1 MPRTFLMTGLAL
13 LVSWALRGE
22 AVTRTWRMDAA
33 GTVVPAHVRVEP
45 VGAPALAERIVLVE
59 VPTGTVFSN
68 LSWSV
73 TGWTAQT
80 VETPHPVP
88 RPCATDAAPVPT
100 PPDPAFYARDVWP
113 VQPVEA
119 LGVVYV
125 QGIRKLRVRVSPER
139 WRGGTWAQTGT
150 GTVEV
155 ARGLAFTAQF
165 TPVAAPS
172 AVPRRAVARASTTGH
187 GLVIVAPPDLRA
199 AWDFYA
205 AQRRRALPDWT
216 VRVVGTDEIYHDIPF
231 GAGHVCR
238 NAAESIHAFLRA
250 EATRGTDHVLL
261 GGAWLDAQR
270 PDDAVFFET
279 GERLSLSNGVPGVR
293 VRPYVAEKCDAV
305 PSDLFFACL
314 DDAANGIAHPWD
326 PNGDGIYL
334 DEEDYAACDLV
345 ADVAVGRFAPV
356 PFDDGSGVLPTP
368 AQLIT
373 NYAAKVARG
382 TGVSFSGTNRV
393 GLVSEFLWSSVPR
406 VGTALGRPHPEQTF
420 FDETPN
426 VWAADHPATV
436 TDGEWATRET
446 LRTVI
451 APHWPVRTVE
461 SLHANAGGSLFSPRY
476 GRLSAARTAFFAQDL
491 LLALCRT
498 HGTVQSAGGNVTCG
512 RVAEA
517 TGLVLLNE
525 FSVPCHTGAVDAMRT
540 NAADVCILVPSLGQ
554 VAVAAPQGGAFT
566 GIHNASYG
574 WGAPNAGLVLS
585 DGYSATL
592 GYLTLR
598 RLFVTGDAT
607 CGLAFLHARQ
617 QYALDYSPKKTRL
630 VVLCEQFFFGDPS
643 VGLPAVDDRMNA
655 MLPADGRFAED
666 WTSVAGTCGDGAW
679 TGPGRM
685 RVMDEL
691 RCTGTALDLAAGGG
705 VGGRIA
711 FTGASPGTLTLA
723 GTEAFYAGGVSNA
736 TALVLNGAAKTVD
749 LTNAGSTLA
758 AVSVAGTGVA
768 EATNTVRCTRADG
781 LAALSLDIR
790 DTTLR
795 LETAEAFGTGE
806 TPFAIATNAVLEMA
820 ASPLVGWPDDTE
832 HLARPLVLRDAA
844 LRIGAKESFV
854 FGRRTGTAFVPFEL
868 SVAGTSSVTGM
879 EGGTS
884 IGLVGTTRV
893 DVAAGGCLTLDAA
906 FRDIEAGRMVFVGAG
921 RVVARRRTALAGCVE
936 VGGGVT
942 LDLEETPLAVTA
954 LVVRAGAVLRLPST
968 VSGWH
973 DVVAGTGTL
982 RLDAGV
988 EIQDLEGKRLV
999 GTVVGGSF
1007 FEASGAL
1014 RWRGG
1019 VGVWSDPRGWLDSAT
1034 GQAGPWQNGRT
1045 AVFEKVPSTL
1055 TNDLDGVRVER
1066 LVFAQDTVL
1075 TGRGFR
1081 LASGD
1086 INVPDAV
1093 HVTLSA
1099 PLDRAGD
1106 LVKYGAGTLAVCGV
1120 QPHLVACGVRVADG
1134 ALAFDHLEAPGVTNL
1149 VVVDGARLLLRGD
1162 SSLPNACAR
1171 GTLATNALVCT
1182 NGAATLVLG
1191 ALTPKF
1197 TGLAL
1202 PSGLTLVVRPQELE
1216 GCCAWNI
1223 ALDGMLDYRGILSLG
1238 YARSGLVGLGTV
1250 RVEGLY
1256 SQAAYGARVGACR
1269 LELTGTD
1276 GLFPVYEDLPLTDG
1290 FFRFDGTTLAS
1301 TGGTLVVTSAAHPK
1315 SRTALCVEGGGVAFD
1330 VPAGACLTLGGDGE
1344 TFLFGGPGG
1353 VVKRGAGRLRFATVD
1368 DQHEGPTLIREGA
1381 YELATDTASRDFTL
1395 EGGVLDLT
1403 AGNHPLELN
1412 LTNLVLTAGTE
1423 VKLKLSPEGSD
1434 VLDVRDGRLVC
1445 PERGT
1450 AVLDVTVRSGTPA
1463 GDYAILIADGLSDA
1477 ACAALS
1483 CRIRAPRRRAGCFR
1497 SADGTALVIRVHPF
1511 ATTILVR

>member
-1 MPRTFLMTGLAL
+1 MPRLFLMTGLAL
-13 LVSWALRGE
+13 LASWTLRGE
-22 AVTRTWRMDAA
+22 AVVRTWRMDAA
-33 GTVVPAHVRVEP
+33 DAAAPPHVRVEP

-59 VPTGTVFSN
+59 VPAGTVFSN

-73 TGWTAQT
+73 AGWTAQT
-80 VETPHPVP
+80 DETPRPVP
-88 RPCATDAAPVPT
+88 RPCVTDAVPVPT

-113 VQPVEA
+113 VRPVEA
-119 LGVVYV
+119 LGVVCV
-125 QGIRKLRVRVSPER
+125 QGDRKLRVRVSPER

-155 ARGLAFTAQF
+155 ARGLSFTAQF
-165 TPVAAPS
+165 APSAASS
-172 AVPRRAVARASTTGH
+172 AVPRRTAARASAGH
-187 GLVIVAPPDLRA
+187 GLVIVSSPDLRD
-199 AWDFYA
+199 AWEFYA
-205 AQRRRALPDWT
+205 DQRRRALPDWT
-216 VRVVGTDEIYHDIPF
+216 VRVVGTDEIYRDHPF
-231 GAGHVCR
+231 GAEHVCR

-250 EATRGTDHVLL
+250 EAARGTDHVLL

-270 PDDAVFFET
+270 PGDAVFFET
-279 GERLSLSNGVPGVR
+279 GERLSLSNCVPGVR
-293 VRPYVAEKCDAV
+293 ARPYVAEKCDAV
-305 PSDLFFACL
+305 PTDLFFACL
-314 DDAANGIAHPWD
+314 DDAANGIVHPWD
-326 PNGDGIYL
+326 PNGDGTYL
-334 DEEDYAACDLV
+334 DEEDYAVCDLV

-406 VGTALGRPHPEQTF
+406 AGTALGRPHPEQTF

-451 APHWPVRTVE
+451 APRWPVRAVE

-476 GRLSAARTAFFAQDL
+476 GRLSAARTALFAHDL
-491 LLALCRT
+491 LFALCRT
-498 HGTVQSAGGNVTCG
+498 HGTVQSAGGNVTRG
-512 RVAEA
+512 RVVEA
-517 TGLVLLNE
+517 TGLALFNE

-540 NAADVCILVPSLGQ
+540 NAAGVCVLVPSLGQ
-554 VAVAAPQGGAFT
+554 VAVAAPQGGALT

-585 DGYSATL
+585 DGYSTTL

-598 RLFVTGDAT
+598 RLFVAGDAT

-617 QYALDYSPKKTRL
+617 QYALGYSPKKTRL

-643 VGLPAVDDRMNA
+643 VGLPAVDDRLSA
-655 MLPADGRFAED
+655 VFPEDGRFAED
-666 WTSVAGTCGDGAW
+666 WTCVAGTCGGGVW

-685 RVMDEL
+685 RVMGEL
-691 RCTGTALDLAAGGG
+691 RCAGTALELAAGGG

-711 FTGASPGTLTLA
+711 FTGASPGTLTLV
-723 GTEAFYAGGVSNA
+723 GTEAFYVGGVSNA
-736 TALVLNGAAKTVD
+736 ATLVLNGAAKTVN
-749 LTNAGSTLA
+749 LTDAGPTLA

-795 LETAEAFGTGE
+795 LETAEAFETGE
-806 TPFAIATNAVLEMA
+806 IPFAVVTNAVLEMV
-820 ASPLVGWPDDTE
+820 ASPLAGWPDDTE
-832 HLARPLVLRDAA
+832 HLARPLLLRDAA
-844 LRIGAKESFV
+844 LRMGAKEACV
-854 FGRRTGTAFVPFEL
+854 FGRRTGTAFAPFEL
-868 SVAGTSSVTGM
+868 YATGTSSVTGA

-906 FRDIEAGRMVFVGAG
+906 FHDIEAGRMVFAGAG
-921 RVVARRRTALAGCVE
+921 RVIARRRTALAGCVE

-942 LDLEETPLAVTA
+942 LDLEETPLAVTT
-954 LVVRAGAVLRLPST
+954 LVVRAGAVLRLPAT
-968 VSGWH
+968 ASGWH

-982 RLDAGV
+982 LLEAGA
-988 EIQDLEGKRLV
+988 EIQDLEGRRLV

-1019 VGVWSDPRGWLDSAT
+1019 AGVWSDPAGWLDLTT
-1034 GQAGPWQNGRT
+1034 GQTGAWQNGRT
-1045 AVFEKVPSTL
+1045 AVFEATSAL
-1055 TNDLDGVRVER
+1055 TNDLDGVQVER

-1075 TGRGFR
+1075 AGRGFR
-1081 LASGD
+1081 LVSGD
-1086 INVPDAV
+1086 VNVPDTV
-1093 HVTLSA
+1093 RVTLSA
-1099 PLDRAGD
+1099 PLDRVGD

-1120 QPHLVACGVRVADG
+1120 QPHLVACGVRVAGG
-1134 ALAFDHLEAPGVTNL
+1134 ALALDHLEAPGVTNL
-1149 VVVDGARLLLRGD
+1149 VVADGARLLLRGD
-1162 SSLPNACAR
+1162 SALTNACAR

-1182 NGAATLVLG
+1182 DGAATLVLG

-1202 PSGLTLVVRPQELE
+1202 PSGLTLVVRPQGLE

-1223 ALDGMLDYRGILSLG
+1223 ALDGVLDYHGILSLS
-1238 YARSGLVGLGTV
+1238 YARSGLEGPGTV

-1290 FFRFDGTTLAS
+1290 FFRFDGTTLAP
-1301 TGGTLVVTSAAHPK
+1301 TGGTLVVTSTVHPR
-1315 SRTALCVEGGGVAFD
+1315 SRTILYVEEGGVAFD
-1330 VPAGACLTLGGDGE
+1330 VPGGACLTLGGEQE

-1353 VVKRGAGRLRFATVD
+1353 VVKRGAGRLRFATID
-1368 DQHEGPTLIREGA
+1368 DLHEGPTVIREGT
-1381 YELATDTASRDFTL
+1381 YELATDTAARDFML

-1403 AGNHPLELN
+1403 AGDPHMLW
-1412 LTNLVLTAGTE
+1412 LTNLVLAAGTE
-1423 VKLKLSPEGSD
+1423 VKLKLSPEGGD
-1434 VLDVRDGRLVC
+1434 VLDVRGGQLLC

-1450 AVLDVTVRSGTPA
+1450 AVLDVTVRPGTPA
-1463 GDYAILIADGLSDA
+1463 GDYAVLVADELSDI

-1483 CRIRAPRRRAGCFR
+1483 CRIRAPGRRAACYR
-1497 SADGTALVIRVHPF
+1497 SADGTALVIRVHPL

>member
-1 MPRTFLMTGLAL
+1 MPRLFLMTGLAL
-13 LVSWALRGE
+13 LASWALRGE
-22 AVTRTWRMDAA
+22 AVTRTWRMGAA
-33 GTVVPAHVRVEP
+33 DTAAPSHVCVEP

-73 TGWTAQT
+73 AGWTAQT
-80 VETPHPVP
+80 SETPRPVP
-88 RPCATDAAPVPT
+88 RPCVTDAVPLPT

-119 LGVVYV
+119 LGVVCV
-125 QGIRKLRVRVSPER
+125 QGDRKLRVRVSPER

-155 ARGLAFTAQF
+155 ACGLSFTAHF

-172 AVPRRAVARASTTGH
+172 AVPHRTAARVSAGH

-199 AWDFYA
+199 AWDSYA
-205 AQRRRALPDWT
+205 DQRRRALPDWT
-216 VRVVGTDEIYHDIPF
+216 VRVVGTDEIYRDHPF
-231 GAGHVCR
+231 GAEYVCR
-238 NAAESIHAFLRA
+238 NAAESIHAFLRT
-250 EATRGTDHVLL
+250 EAARGTDHVLL

-270 PDDAVFFET
+270 PEDAVFFET
-279 GERLSLSNGVPGVR
+279 GERLSLSNCVPGVR

-314 DDAANGIAHPWD
+314 DDAANGIVHPWD
-326 PNGDGIYL
+326 PNGDGVYL
-334 DEEDYAACDLV
+334 DEEDYAVCDLV
-345 ADVAVGRFAPV
+345 ADVAIGRFAPV
-356 PFDDGSGVLPTP
+356 PFDDGSGVLPTL

-382 TGVSFSGTNRV
+382 TGMSFSGTNRV

-406 VGTALGRPHPEQTF
+406 TGTALGRPHPEQMF

-426 VWAADHPATV
+426 VWAVDHPATV

-451 APHWPVRTVE
+451 APHWPVRAVE
-461 SLHANAGGSLFSPRY
+461 SLHANAGGSLFSPSY
-476 GRLSAARTAFFAQDL
+476 GRVSAARTAFFSQDL
-491 LLALCRT
+491 LFALCRT
-498 HGTVQSAGGNVTCG
+498 HGTVQSAGGNVTRG

-517 TGLVLLNE
+517 TGLALFNE

-540 NAADVCILVPSLGQ
+540 NAADVCMLVPSLGQ
-554 VAVAAPQGGAFT
+554 VAVAAPQGGALT

-598 RLFVTGDAT
+598 RLFMAGDAT

-666 WTSVAGTCGDGAW
+666 WTCVAGTCGNGIW
-679 TGPGRM
+679 LGPGRM

-691 RCTGTALDLAAGGG
+691 RCTGTTLDLAAGGG

-711 FTGASPGTLTLA
+711 FTGASPGTLALT
-723 GTEAFYAGGVSNA
+723 GRETFYVGGVSNA
-736 TALVLNGAAKTVD
+736 TVLVLNGTAKTVD
-749 LTNAGSTLA
+749 LTDAGPTLA

-768 EATNTVRCTRADG
+768 KATNTVRCTRADG
-781 LAALSLDIR
+781 LAAISLDVR
-790 DTTLR
+790 DTTLC

-806 TPFAIATNAVLEMA
+806 APFAVVTNAVLEMA
-820 ASPLVGWPDDTE
+820 ASPLAGWPDDTE

-844 LRIGAKESFV
+844 LRMGAKESFA
-854 FGRRTGTAFVPFEL
+854 FGRRTGTAFAPFEL
-868 SVAGTSSVTGM
+868 RVAGTSSVTGM
-879 EGGTS
+879 EGGPS

-906 FRDIEAGRMVFVGAG
+906 FHDIEAGRMVFTGAG

-936 VGGGVT
+936 VEDGVT
-942 LDLEETPLAVTA
+942 FDLEETPLAVTA
-954 LVVRAGAVLRLPST
+954 LVVRAGAVLRLPAT
-968 VSGWH
+968 ASGWH
-973 DVVAGTGTL
+973 DVVAGTGSL
-982 RLDAGV
+982 LLDAGAEV
-988 EIQDLEGKRLV
+988 QDLEGKRLE
-999 GTVVGGSF
+999 GTVVGGAI
-1007 FEASGAL
+1007 FESSGAL

-1019 VGVWSDPRGWLDSAT
+1019 VGVWSDPAGWFDSAT
-1034 GQAGPWQNGRT
+1034 GQTGPWRNGRT
-1045 AVFEKVPSTL
+1045 AVFEDVPSVL
-1055 TNDLDGVRVER
+1055 TNDLDGVQVER

-1075 TGRGFR
+1075 AGRGFR
-1081 LASGD
+1081 LTSGD

-1093 HVTLSA
+1093 HVALAA

-1106 LVKYGAGTLAVCGV
+1106 LVKYGAGTLAVSGV
-1120 QPHLVACGVRVADG
+1120 QTNLVACGMRVADG
-1134 ALAFDHLEAPGVTNL
+1134 ALALDHLEAPDVTNL
-1149 VVVDGARLLLRGD
+1149 VVADGARLLLRGD
-1162 SSLPNACAR
+1162 SALANACAR
-1171 GTLATNALVCT
+1171 GTLATNALECT
-1182 NGAATLVLG
+1182 DGAATLRLE
-1191 ALTPKF
+1191 AFTPRRNF
-1197 TGLAL
+1197 TL
-1202 PSGLTLVVRPQELE
+1202 PSGVSLCVTPRGQQ
-1216 GCCAWNI
+1216 GATAWN
-1223 ALDGMLDYRGILSLG
+1223 AVVDGLLDYRGILPLAYG
-1238 YARSGLVGLGTV
+1238 RTTGAGTI
-1250 RVEGLY
+1250 RIAGLY
-1256 SQAAYGARVGACR
+1256 SQSTYGATFGGCR
-1269 LELTGTD
+1269 LELAGTD
-1276 GLFPVYEDLPLTDG
+1276 GLFPVYEDLRLG
-1290 FFRFDGTTLAS
+1290 HGIFCFDGTTLAP
-1301 TGGTLVVTSAAHPK
+1301 TGGTLVVTSAIHPK
-1315 SRTALCVEGGGVAFD
+1315 SRTILYVEEGGVAFD
-1330 VPAGACLTLGGDGE
+1330 VPGGACLTLGGDGE

-1368 DQHEGPTLIREGA
+1368 DLHEGPTLIREGT
-1381 YELATDTASRDFTL
+1381 YELATDTAARDFTV

-1403 AGNHPLELN
+1403 AGAAPLELN
-1412 LTNLVLTAGTE
+1412 LTNLVLAAGTE
-1423 VKLKLSPEGSD
+1423 VKLKLSPEGGD
-1434 VLDVRDGRLVC
+1434 VLDVRGGQLLC

-1450 AVLDVTVRSGTPA
+1450 TVLDVTVRPGTPA
-1463 GDYAILIADGLSDA
+1463 GDYAVLLADELSDA
-1477 ACAALS
+1477 AWAALS
-1483 CRIRAPRRRAGCFR
+1483 CRIRSPGRRAACFR
-1497 SADGTALVIRVHPF
+1497 SADRTTLVIRVHPL